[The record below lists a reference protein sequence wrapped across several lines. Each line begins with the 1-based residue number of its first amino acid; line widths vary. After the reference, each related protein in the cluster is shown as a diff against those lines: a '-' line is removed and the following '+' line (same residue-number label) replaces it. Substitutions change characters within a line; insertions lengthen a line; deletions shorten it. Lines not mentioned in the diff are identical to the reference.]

1 MPEDERGTVV
11 GPGMLEGSSY
21 LPAPLGVWGG
31 GLRVRIAAGRL
42 RQEDCPI
49 FATLP
54 LITPR
59 PIPAQS
65 EAHVCRDTAEPG
77 GDGVFPSEIPYVAAY
92 PDPNLLAHIL
102 GVVTP
107 NIRIVTPRTRPEWV
121 PTRREKV
128 ATSPRE
134 ARGTPSVPLPVH
146 R

>member
-1 MPEDERGTVV
+1 VPEDERGTVV

-42 RQEDCPI
+42 RQEECPI

-65 EAHVCRDTAEPG
+65 EAHVCRDTAEMG
-77 GDGVFPSEIPYVAAY
+77 
-92 PDPNLLAHIL
+92 PDPPGEGCHVSSGGAWHPVGAAPGSPLVASF
-102 GVVTP
+102 GP
-107 NIRIVTPRTRPEWV
+107 PPRKPRVRPWW
-121 PTRREKV
+121 
-128 ATSPRE
+128 
-134 ARGTPSVPLPVH
+134 G
-146 R
+146 